1 MLKDM
6 TIEEFLNE
14 TASDSPAP
22 GGGSVS
28 ALVGALGAALSSMV
42 GELSVG
48 KDSDDDTIIE
58 IKNYVGE
65 CRRIM
70 QLLKESIDKDTDAF
84 NAVMA
89 AFRMP
94 KDTDEQKSIRSKEI
108 QSAFK
113 NAADVPYNTAELCL
127 RVMDIAVEM
136 LDKGNKNAA
145 SDAAVS
151 GLLGYAALNG
161 ALYNVKIN
169 LNSIKD
175 EQYVQQMKE
184 KVDKLVLKGEELLST
199 IKVMSQ
205 QAKRTLSKV

>member
-48 KDSDDDTIIE
+48 KEANDDIKTEII
-58 IKNYVGE
+58 NYMNE
-65 CRRIM
+65 CRSLM
-70 QLLKESIDKDTDAF
+70 NGLKESIDKDTDAF

-94 KDTDEQKSIRSKEI
+94 KGTEEEKSKRSKEI
-108 QSAFK
+108 QSAIK
-113 NAADVPYNTAELCL
+113 NAAEVPYNTAVLCL
-127 RVMDIAVEM
+127 RVMDIATKM
-136 LDKGNKNAA
+136 LKKGNKNAA

-175 EQYVQQMKE
+175 EQYVQQVKKE
-184 KVDKLVLKGEELLST
+184 VENLTLKGEELLST
-199 IKVMSQ
+199 IKALSQ
-205 QAKRTLSKV
+205 ETIG

>member
-48 KDSDDDTIIE
+48 KESNDDIKTEII
-58 IKNYVGE
+58 NYMNE
-65 CRRIM
+65 CRGLM
-70 QLLKESIDKDTDAF
+70 NGLKESIDKDTDAF

-94 KDTDEQKSIRSKEI
+94 KGTEEEKSKRSIEI
-108 QSAFK
+108 QSAIK
-113 NAADVPYNTAELCL
+113 NAAEVPYNTAVLCL
-127 RVMDIAVEM
+127 RVMDIATKM
-136 LDKGNKNAA
+136 LKKGNKNAA

-175 EQYVQQMKE
+175 DQYIQQIKKE
-184 KVDKLVLKGEELLST
+184 VENLTLKGEELLST
-199 IKVMSQ
+199 IKALSQ
-205 QAKRTLSKV
+205 ETIG

>member
-48 KDSDDDTIIE
+48 KESNDDIKTEII
-58 IKNYVGE
+58 NYMNE
-65 CRRIM
+65 CRSLM
-70 QLLKESIDKDTDAF
+70 NGLKESIDKDTDAF

-94 KDTDEQKSIRSKEI
+94 KGTEEEKSKRSKEI

-113 NAADVPYNTAELCL
+113 NAAEVPYNTAVFCL
-127 RVMDIAVEM
+127 GVMDIATEM
-136 LDKGNKNAA
+136 LKKGNKNAA

-175 EQYVQQMKE
+175 ERYVQQVKKE
-184 KVDKLVLKGEELLST
+184 VENLTLKGEELLST
-199 IKVMSQ
+199 IQALSQ
-205 QAKRTLSKV
+205 ETIG

>member
-6 TIEEFLNE
+6 TIEEFLYE

-48 KDSDDDTIIE
+48 KESNDDIKTEII
-58 IKNYVGE
+58 NYMNE
-65 CRRIM
+65 CRSLM
-70 QLLKESIDKDTDAF
+70 NGLKESIDKDTDAF

-94 KDTDEQKSIRSKEI
+94 KGTEEEKSKRSKEI

-113 NAADVPYNTAELCL
+113 NAAEVPYNTAVLCL
-127 RVMDIAVEM
+127 GVMDIATEM
-136 LDKGNKNAA
+136 LKKGNKNAA

-175 EQYVQQMKE
+175 ERYVQQVKKE
-184 KVDKLVLKGEELLST
+184 AENLTLKGEELLST
-199 IKVMSQ
+199 IKALSQ
-205 QAKRTLSKV
+205 ETIG

>member
-6 TIEEFLNE
+6 TIEEFLYE

-48 KDSDDDTIIE
+48 KESNDDIKTEII
-58 IKNYVGE
+58 NYMNE
-65 CRRIM
+65 CRSLM
-70 QLLKESIDKDTDAF
+70 NGLKESIDKDTDAF

-94 KDTDEQKSIRSKEI
+94 KGTEEEKSKRSKEI

-113 NAADVPYNTAELCL
+113 NAAEVPYNTAVFCL
-127 RVMDIAVEM
+127 GVMDIATEM
-136 LDKGNKNAA
+136 LKKGNKNAA

-175 EQYVQQMKE
+175 ERYVQQVKKE
-184 KVDKLVLKGEELLST
+184 VENLTLKGEELLST
-199 IKVMSQ
+199 IKALSQ
-205 QAKRTLSKV
+205 ETIG

>member
-48 KDSDDDTIIE
+48 KEANDDIKTEII
-58 IKNYVGE
+58 NYMNE
-65 CRRIM
+65 CRSLM
-70 QLLKESIDKDTDAF
+70 NGLKESIDKDTDAF

-94 KDTDEQKSIRSKEI
+94 KGTEEEKSKRSKEI
-108 QSAFK
+108 QSAIK
-113 NAADVPYNTAELCL
+113 NAAEVPYNTAVLCL
-127 RVMDIAVEM
+127 RVMDIATKM
-136 LDKGNKNAA
+136 LKKGNKNAA

-175 EQYVQQMKE
+175 DQYVQQVKKE
-184 KVDKLVLKGEELLST
+184 VENLTLKGEELLST
-199 IKVMSQ
+199 IKALSQ
-205 QAKRTLSKV
+205 ETIG

>member
-6 TIEEFLNE
+6 TIEEFLYE

-48 KDSDDDTIIE
+48 KESNDDIKTEII
-58 IKNYVGE
+58 NYMNE
-65 CRRIM
+65 CRSLM
-70 QLLKESIDKDTDAF
+70 NGLKESIDKDTDAF

-94 KDTDEQKSIRSKEI
+94 KGTEEEKSKRSKEI

-113 NAADVPYNTAELCL
+113 NAAEVPYNTAVFCL
-127 RVMDIAVEM
+127 GVMDIATEM
-136 LDKGNKNAA
+136 LKKGNKNAA

-175 EQYVQQMKE
+175 ERYVQQVKKE
-184 KVDKLVLKGEELLST
+184 AENLTLKGEELLST
-199 IKVMSQ
+199 IKALSQ
-205 QAKRTLSKV
+205 ETIG

>member
-6 TIEEFLNE
+6 TIEEFLYE

-48 KDSDDDTIIE
+48 KESNDDIKTEII
-58 IKNYVGE
+58 NYMNE
-65 CRRIM
+65 CRSLM
-70 QLLKESIDKDTDAF
+70 NGLKESIDKDTDAF

-94 KDTDEQKSIRSKEI
+94 KGTEEEKSKRSKEI

-113 NAADVPYNTAELCL
+113 NAAEVPYNTAVLCL
-127 RVMDIAVEM
+127 GVMDIATEM
-136 LDKGNKNAA
+136 LKKGNKNAA

-175 EQYVQQMKE
+175 ERYVQQVKKE
-184 KVDKLVLKGEELLST
+184 VENLTLKGEELLST
-199 IKVMSQ
+199 IKALSQ
-205 QAKRTLSKV
+205 ETIG

>member
-48 KDSDDDTIIE
+48 KDSSDDTKIE
-58 IKNYVGE
+58 IKNYMSE
-65 CRRIM
+65 CRRLM
-70 QLLKESIDKDTDAF
+70 QGLKECIDKDTDAF

-94 KDTDEQKSIRSKEI
+94 KDTDEQKSKRSKEI

-113 NAADVPYNTAELCL
+113 NAAEVPYNTAELCL
-127 RVMDIAVEM
+127 RVLDIAIEM
-136 LDKGNKNAA
+136 LEKGNKNAA

-175 EQYVQQMKE
+175 EQYVQQMKIR
-184 KVDKLVLKGEELLST
+184 VDNMILKGEELLSAIKALAQQT
-199 IKVMSQ
+199 IG
-205 QAKRTLSKV
+205 

>member
-6 TIEEFLNE
+6 TIEEFLYE

-48 KDSDDDTIIE
+48 KESNDDIKTEII
-58 IKNYVGE
+58 NYMNE
-65 CRRIM
+65 CRSLM
-70 QLLKESIDKDTDAF
+70 NGLKESIDKDTDAF

-94 KDTDEQKSIRSKEI
+94 KGTEEEKSKRSKEI

-113 NAADVPYNTAELCL
+113 NAAEVPYNTAVFCL
-127 RVMDIAVEM
+127 GVMDIATEM
-136 LDKGNKNAA
+136 LKKGNK
-145 SDAAVS
+145 
-151 GLLGYAALNG
+151 
-161 ALYNVKIN
+161 
-169 LNSIKD
+169 
-175 EQYVQQMKE
+175 
-184 KVDKLVLKGEELLST
+184 
-199 IKVMSQ
+199 
-205 QAKRTLSKV
+205 

>member
-6 TIEEFLNE
+6 TIEEFLYE

-48 KDSDDDTIIE
+48 KESNDDIKTEII
-58 IKNYVGE
+58 NYMNE
-65 CRRIM
+65 CRSLM
-70 QLLKESIDKDTDAF
+70 NGLKESIDKDTDAF

-94 KDTDEQKSIRSKEI
+94 KGTEEEKSKRSKEI

-113 NAADVPYNTAELCL
+113 NAAEVPYNTAVLCL
-127 RVMDIAVEM
+127 RVMDIATEM
-136 LDKGNKNAA
+136 LKIGNKNAA

-175 EQYVQQMKE
+175 ERYVQQVKKE
-184 KVDKLVLKGEELLST
+184 VENLTLKGEELLST
-199 IKVMSQ
+199 IKALSQ
-205 QAKRTLSKV
+205 ETIG